1 MNIFSYFRPKTLAHF
16 KSKIND
22 NIDILKKNG
31 KKIIYVAGAEQTGG
45 TITGMWK
52 RALSLIQYRW
62 ENMQNALVLGL
73 GGGDVI
79 RLVHKLNPRLVITAV
94 DIDPVMIKIARD
106 YFDLTDS
113 FYLKIYQRDAYYF
126 LLLNRKKYDFIVVD
140 LFVGFKNPQKARSTK
155 FLKLLRGSLAG
166 GGLIVYNS
174 HYHSD
179 LNSEFEDFHHLCT
192 KIFTEVE
199 ILISYPYSKIL
210 LLSN

>member
-52 RALSLIQYRW
+52 RSLSLIQYRW
-62 ENMQNALVLGL
+62 ENLQNALVLGL

-94 DIDPVMIKIARD
+94 DIDPVMIKIAP
-106 YFDLTDS
+106 YIYHKIINLTDTIIIDMNS
-113 FYLKIYQRDAYYF
+113 FKDDDDTI
-126 LLLNRKKYDFIVVD
+126 KV
-140 LFVGFKNPQKARSTK
+140 
-155 FLKLLRGSLAG
+155 
-166 GGLIVYNS
+166 
-174 HYHSD
+174 
-179 LNSEFEDFHHLCT
+179 
-192 KIFTEVE
+192 
-199 ILISYPYSKIL
+199 
-210 LLSN
+210 